1 MLNSGKK
8 IRDKEKTILTCV
20 VKKKI
25 SERKKKGGG
34 GGGMVLCFVQKNFF
48 GQHKS

>member
-20 VKKKI
+20 VRKKI
-25 SERKKKGGG
+25 SERNKKRGGG
-34 GGGMVLCFVQKNFF
+34 GRMVLCFVQKKFF
-48 GQHKS
+48 